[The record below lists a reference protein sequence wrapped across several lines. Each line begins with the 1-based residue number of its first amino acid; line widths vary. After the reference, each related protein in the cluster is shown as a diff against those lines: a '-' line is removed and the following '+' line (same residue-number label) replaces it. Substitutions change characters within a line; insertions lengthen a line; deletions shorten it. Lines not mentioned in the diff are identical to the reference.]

1 MMGGERGGGFLWCT
15 APMRLVLPP
24 PTPPIIPYRSESGEE
39 EARFRQR
46 SSLGASAQ
54 GAARCGCP
62 PAPPSLATAGHPAAL
77 QQRSLHAATADH
89 PTPAAA
95 AAPPLSL
102 MEAGAIVQPAAP
114 GTAGAGAG
122 ADSEA
127 LADAEADAWTRV
139 SAYGGEEE
147 GVRVG
152 ATGPIA
158 HIEPKASKGRGYGRR
173 IPSP

>member
-1 MMGGERGGGFLWCT
+1 MITC
-15 APMRLVLPP
+15 AASCHLPP
-24 PTPPIIPYRSESGEE
+24 PPRPPRCCRSESGEE
-39 EARFRQR
+39 EARFRQS
-46 SSLGASAQ
+46 SSLGAGAR
-54 GAARCGCP
+54 GAAWCGCP
-62 PAPPSLATAGHPAAL
+62 PAPPSLATAGHPA
-77 QQRSLHAATADH
+77 TG
-89 PTPAAA
+89 AAA

-102 MEAGAIVQPAAP
+102 LEAGATVQPAAP
-114 GTAGAGAG
+114 GTAGAGAA

-158 HIEPKASKGRGYGRR
+158 HIEPKARMGGETADPL
-173 IPSP
+173 PSP